1 MLLTERLQFEPEVL
15 ASVWASDDRRPG
27 YLLKSP
33 ALDSISAIV
42 AGWMGGGGGS
52 VIRTRRRRRRRRGVV
67 QLGIGT
73 DKTGTQVHTERE
85 RGWLGG
91 WDHVNGLC
99 ICEGGRGR
107 RTKLFWGC
115 AEKAASQS
123 VGLSTLRVPRFYFLF
138 LNSNSKKK
146 WSRLPTKLHTT
157 NSMAV
162 KKKHKFEKENHIE
175 LRQMASSQITE
186 IHVQTKWFSINSQK
200 KICQR
205 TASESIAH
213 TNCWCQ
219 HTQKQTLNLT
229 LYLLFHDILRVWTTN

>member
-33 ALDSISAIV
+33 ALDIVSAIV
-42 AGWMGGGGGS
+42 AGWMGGS

-107 RTKLFWGC
+107 RTKLF
-115 AEKAASQS
+115 
-123 VGLSTLRVPRFYFLF
+123 
-138 LNSNSKKK
+138 
-146 WSRLPTKLHTT
+146 
-157 NSMAV
+157 
-162 KKKHKFEKENHIE
+162 
-175 LRQMASSQITE
+175 
-186 IHVQTKWFSINSQK
+186 
-200 KICQR
+200 
-205 TASESIAH
+205 
-213 TNCWCQ
+213 
-219 HTQKQTLNLT
+219 
-229 LYLLFHDILRVWTTN
+229 